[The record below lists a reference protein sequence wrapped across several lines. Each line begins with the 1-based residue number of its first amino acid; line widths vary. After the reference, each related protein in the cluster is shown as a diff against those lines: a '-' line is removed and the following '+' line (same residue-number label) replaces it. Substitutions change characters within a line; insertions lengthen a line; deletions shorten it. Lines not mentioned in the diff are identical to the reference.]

1 MFKRVAIVF
10 TLLFAHSALAQ
21 GNIDVLDAT
30 SSENTKLDS
39 PVVTVSG
46 TTGTT
51 THEVSQSASTSSTT
65 SPAEMASTTWTS
77 VQASSSAVTEN
88 GALGTSSA
96 TTVSITTNIDETEE
110 DTETGLVRVQT
121 NSEIE
126 VREQKLFDLVYGGFE
141 EFVRVTFGWQ

>member
-21 GNIDVLDAT
+21 ASTETLGAI
-30 SSENTKLDS
+30 SSEQSNLDS
-39 PVVTVSG
+39 PVVAVSG
-46 TTGTT
+46 ATGTT
-51 THEVSQSASTSSTT
+51 TQEALTSTSVSSTT
-65 SPAEMASTTWTS
+65 SPAEMATTTSTS
-77 VQASSSAVTEN
+77 AQRASSAVTEN

-96 TTVSITTNIDETEE
+96 TTVSTTTLVDETEE
-110 DTETGLVRVQT
+110 DTETSAAQVRTVEQAQ
-121 NSEIE
+121 